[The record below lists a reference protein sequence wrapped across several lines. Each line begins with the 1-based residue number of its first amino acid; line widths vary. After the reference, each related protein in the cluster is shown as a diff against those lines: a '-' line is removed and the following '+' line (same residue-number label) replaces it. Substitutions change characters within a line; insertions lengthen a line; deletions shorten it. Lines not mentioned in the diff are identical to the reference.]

1 MTRYWI
7 PGIDEAYFLTRPEY
21 AKLLGISNN
30 ALRMKMRRG
39 FFGEEYVIKN
49 GKYVFKRPSPN
60 IDKRPGDKTDIYQSV
75 KAQNYKYKKSPRKRG
90 THFEN
95 NYTSEAL
102 RNHNEFKMYNKIT
115 GKLGEKA
122 LKEINPELV
131 KLAVDKVEEKRKQAR
146 KQNDSFSN
154 WRANT
159 PRRPGMRDRI
169 TIDESPPS
177 ESMFIGRVPYDPPEK
192 EERIIYVA
200 PEPRKEPEYKP
211 TGRFPKVEEAIR
223 NAKKK

>member
-1 MTRYWI
+1 MTRNWI
-7 PGIDEAYFLTRPEY
+7 PGIDDEYILTRPEY
-21 AKLLGISNN
+21 AKLLGVSNN

-49 GKYVFKRPSPN
+49 GNYVFKRPSPN
-60 IDKRPGDKTDIYQSV
+60 LDKRPGEKTDSYQQV
-75 KAQNYKYKKSPRKRG
+75 KAQNYKYKKRPRKRG

-102 RNHNEFKMYNKIT
+102 RSHNEFKMYNKIT

-131 KLAVDKVEEKRKQAR
+131 KLANDKVEEKRKQAR
-146 KQNDSFSN
+146 KQNESFSN
-154 WRANT
+154 WRPNT
-159 PRRPGMRDRI
+159 RRDPIPIEERA
-169 TIDESPPS
+169 PS
-177 ESMFIGRVPYDPPEK
+177 SSIFIGRVPYDPPPK
-192 EERIIYVA
+192 EERVVYIA
-200 PEPRKEPEYKP
+200 PEEPKQPEYKP

-223 NAKKK
+223 NFKKK

>member
-75 KAQNYKYKKSPRKRG
+75 KAQNYKYKKNIQVTLLTAWRD
-90 THFEN
+90 N
-95 NYTSEAL
+95 
-102 RNHNEFKMYNKIT
+102 
-115 GKLGEKA
+115 
-122 LKEINPELV
+122 
-131 KLAVDKVEEKRKQAR
+131 
-146 KQNDSFSN
+146 SFRMN
-154 WRANT
+154 QLLL
-159 PRRPGMRDRI
+159 D
-169 TIDESPPS
+169 
-177 ESMFIGRVPYDPPEK
+177 
-192 EERIIYVA
+192 
-200 PEPRKEPEYKP
+200 
-211 TGRFPKVEEAIR
+211 
-223 NAKKK
+223 